1 MSGARASRRGSAARR
16 GSSASKGRKPAA
28 KGRKPAAKGRA
39 RRPQPTVRRRGA
51 RAGRRRRSRRRGG
64 RSQGRTGR
72 GLILTVLIV
81 GALVLVISRIDVDD
95 TIKELTLPLRHD
107 DIIRQ
112 EAGDED
118 IALLQSGEVALPEAD
133 PALLAAVIY
142 AESRFQDQTSSA
154 GARGLMQI
162 TPDTAD
168 TIEALSGGET
178 FEYEDLADPDLNIR
192 YGSFYL
198 RYLLHQYD
206 GNVVAALAA
215 YNAGEGHS
223 DEWGGA
229 SLEVEDIRFPETEN
243 YVNEVLDKQEAYRDK
258 YAEELGL

>member
-1 MSGARASRRGSAARR
+1 
-16 GSSASKGRKPAA
+16 
-28 KGRKPAAKGRA
+28 
-39 RRPQPTVRRRGA
+39 V
-51 RAGRRRRSRRRGG
+51 
-64 RSQGRTGR
+64 R
-72 GLILTVLIV
+72 GLTRLLIV
-81 GALVLVISRIDVDD
+81 VAVLGVAAFAVIQLGFDEK
-95 TIKELTLPLRHD
+95 IKELTLPLRHD
-107 DIIRQ
+107 DIIRE

-118 IALLQSGEVALPEAD
+118 IARLQSGDIALPEAD

-142 AESRFQDQTSSA
+142 AESRFVDQTSSA

-198 RYLLHQYD
+198 RYLLHRYE

-229 SLEVEDIRFPETEN
+229 SLEVEDIQFPETVD
-243 YVNEVLDKQEAYRDK
+243 YVNEVLDKQEAYRKK
-258 YAEELGL
+258 YADELGL

>member
-1 MSGARASRRGSAARR
+1 
-16 GSSASKGRKPAA
+16 
-28 KGRKPAAKGRA
+28 
-39 RRPQPTVRRRGA
+39 V
-51 RAGRRRRSRRRGG
+51 
-64 RSQGRTGR
+64 R
-72 GLILTVLIV
+72 GLSRLLIV
-81 GALVLVISRIDVDD
+81 VAVLGVAAFAVIQLGFDEK
-95 TIKELTLPLRHD
+95 IKELTLPLRHD
-107 DIIRQ
+107 DIIRE

-118 IALLQSGEVALPEAD
+118 IARLQSGDIALPEAD

-142 AESRFQDQTSSA
+142 AESRFVDQTSSA

-198 RYLLHQYD
+198 RYLLHRYE

-229 SLEVEDIRFPETEN
+229 SLEVEDIQFPETVD
-243 YVNEVLDKQEAYRDK
+243 YVNEVLDKQEAYRKK
-258 YAEELGL
+258 YADELGL

>member
-1 MSGARASRRGSAARR
+1 M
-16 GSSASKGRKPAA
+16 
-28 KGRKPAAKGRA
+28 
-39 RRPQPTVRRRGA
+39 
-51 RAGRRRRSRRRGG
+51 
-64 RSQGRTGR
+64 R
-72 GLILTVLIV
+72 GLSRLLIV
-81 GALVLVISRIDVDD
+81 VAVLGVAAFAVFQLGVDD
-95 TIKELTLPLRHD
+95 KIQELTLPLRHD
-107 DIIRQ
+107 DIIRE

-118 IALLQSGEVALPEAD
+118 IAQLQSGDIALPEAD

-142 AESRFQDQTSSA
+142 AESRFVDQTSSA

-178 FEYEDLADPDLNIR
+178 FTYEDLADPDLNIR

-198 RYLLHQYD
+198 RYLLHRYE

-229 SLEVEDIRFPETEN
+229 ALEVEDIQFPETVN
-243 YVNEVLDKQEAYRDK
+243 YVNEVLDKQEAYRKK
-258 YAEELGL
+258 YADELGL

>member
-1 MSGARASRRGSAARR
+1 M
-16 GSSASKGRKPAA
+16 
-28 KGRKPAAKGRA
+28 
-39 RRPQPTVRRRGA
+39 
-51 RAGRRRRSRRRGG
+51 
-64 RSQGRTGR
+64 R
-72 GLILTVLIV
+72 GLGRLLTAAVIV
-81 GALVLVISRIDVDD
+81 AGVVFAATRLGFDEKL
-95 TIKELTLPLRHD
+95 KELTLPLRHD
-107 DIIRQ
+107 DIIRE

-118 IALLQSGEVALPEAD
+118 IAQLQSGDITLPEAD

-178 FEYEDLADPDLNIR
+178 FTYEDLADPDLNIR

-198 RYLLHQYD
+198 RYLLHRYE

-223 DEWGGA
+223 DEWGGS
-229 SLEVEDIRFPETEN
+229 SLEIDDIEFPETEN
-243 YVNEVLDKQEAYRDK
+243 YVNEVLDKQDAYRDN
-258 YAEELGL
+258 YADELGL

>member
-1 MSGARASRRGSAARR
+1 M
-16 GSSASKGRKPAA
+16 
-28 KGRKPAAKGRA
+28 
-39 RRPQPTVRRRGA
+39 
-51 RAGRRRRSRRRGG
+51 
-64 RSQGRTGR
+64 R
-72 GLILTVLIV
+72 GLSRLLIV
-81 GALVLVISRIDVDD
+81 VAVLGVAAFTVIQLGFDEK
-95 TIKELTLPLRHD
+95 IKELTLPLRHD
-107 DIIRQ
+107 DIIRE

-118 IALLQSGEVALPEAD
+118 IARLQSGDIALPEAD

-142 AESRFQDQTSSA
+142 AESRFVDQTSSA

-198 RYLLHQYD
+198 RYLLHRYE

-229 SLEVEDIRFPETEN
+229 SLEVEDIQFPETVD
-243 YVNEVLDKQEAYRDK
+243 YVNEVLDKQEAYRKK
-258 YAEELGL
+258 YADELGL

>member
-1 MSGARASRRGSAARR
+1 
-16 GSSASKGRKPAA
+16 
-28 KGRKPAAKGRA
+28 
-39 RRPQPTVRRRGA
+39 V
-51 RAGRRRRSRRRGG
+51 
-64 RSQGRTGR
+64 R
-72 GLILTVLIV
+72 GLSRLLIV
-81 GALVLVISRIDVDD
+81 VAVLGVAAFAVFQFGVDD
-95 TIKELTLPLRHD
+95 KIQELTLPLRHD
-107 DIIRQ
+107 DIIRE

-118 IALLQSGEVALPEAD
+118 IAQLQSGDIALPEAD

-142 AESRFQDQTSSA
+142 AESRFVDQTSSA

-178 FEYEDLADPDLNIR
+178 FTYEDLADPDLNIR

-198 RYLLHQYD
+198 RYLLHRYE

-229 SLEVEDIRFPETEN
+229 SLEVEDIQFPETVD
-243 YVNEVLDKQEAYRDK
+243 YVNEVLDKQEAYRKK
-258 YAEELGL
+258 YADELGL

>member
-1 MSGARASRRGSAARR
+1 M
-16 GSSASKGRKPAA
+16 
-28 KGRKPAAKGRA
+28 
-39 RRPQPTVRRRGA
+39 
-51 RAGRRRRSRRRGG
+51 
-64 RSQGRTGR
+64 R
-72 GLILTVLIV
+72 GLTRLLIAVAVLGGV
-81 GALVLVISRIDVDD
+81 AFAVIQLGFDEK
-95 TIKELTLPLRHD
+95 IKELTLPLRHE
-107 DIIRQ
+107 DIIRE

-118 IALLQSGEVALPEAD
+118 VAQLQSGDISLPEAD

-142 AESRFQDQTSSA
+142 AESRFVDQTSSA

-178 FEYEDLADPDLNIR
+178 FEYDDLADPDLNIR

-198 RYLLHQYD
+198 RYLLHRYE

-229 SLEVEDIRFPETEN
+229 ALEIEDIEFPETED
-243 YVNEVLDKQEAYRDK
+243 YVNEVLDKQEAYRKK
-258 YAEELGL
+258 YAGELGL

>member
-1 MSGARASRRGSAARR
+1 VLGVAAF
-16 GSSASKGRKPAA
+16 A
-28 KGRKPAAKGRA
+28 
-39 RRPQPTVRRRGA
+39 
-51 RAGRRRRSRRRGG
+51 
-64 RSQGRTGR
+64 
-72 GLILTVLIV
+72 
-81 GALVLVISRIDVDD
+81 VIQLGFDEK
-95 TIKELTLPLRHD
+95 IKELTLPLRHD
-107 DIIRQ
+107 DIIRE

-118 IALLQSGEVALPEAD
+118 IAQLQSGDIALPEAD

-142 AESRFQDQTSSA
+142 AESRFVDQTSSA

-178 FEYEDLADPDLNIR
+178 FTYEDLADPDLNIR

-198 RYLLHQYD
+198 RYLLHRYE

-229 SLEVEDIRFPETEN
+229 SLEVEDIQFPETVD
-243 YVNEVLDKQEAYRDK
+243 YVNEVLDKQEAYRKK
-258 YAEELGL
+258 YADELGL